1 MVLLRV
7 NDFIQ
12 IANPTLL
19 VSDISLIFFSKLS
32 PKSNF
37 GWSPWLKDNWLC
49 LYFSSGI
56 IFALRKLNVSK
67 LVCLISMAVSAHNLI
82 PLFVTSIMLVSWF
95 SSVTYYNFVNLA
107 TTIPDYTRLDLQI
120 SGLTKLARFLNFYFF
135 IFFFLGG
142 GAGGRGGWGNVSIT
156 TFSSFSFW
164 KSPHR
169 RSCKIFSRFLW
180 MGGLLSS
187 WHSTSW
193 LKCCNNSSFS
203 S

>member
-135 IFFFLGG
+135 IFFFWGG
-142 GAGGRGGWGNVSIT
+142 GT
-156 TFSSFSFW
+156 TFSSFFFL

-187 WHSTSW
+187 WHSKSW
-193 LKCCNNSSFS
+193 LKCCNNSSS
-203 S
+203 SSLLPHFL